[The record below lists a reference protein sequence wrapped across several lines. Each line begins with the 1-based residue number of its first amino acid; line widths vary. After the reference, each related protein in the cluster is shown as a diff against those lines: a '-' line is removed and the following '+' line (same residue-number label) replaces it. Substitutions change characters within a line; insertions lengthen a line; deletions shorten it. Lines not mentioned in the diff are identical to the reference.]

1 MKENVKTIII
11 DGNNFS
17 NMNEFY
23 TEVEKNFCKDF
34 KMGRNLDAFVDV
46 LSGGFGV
53 FEYEENINLIWKNSE
68 KSKNNLGP
76 MFETLIEIVNDSEN
90 VNLTIE

>member
-1 MKENVKTIII
+1 M
-11 DGNNFS
+11 S
-17 NMNEFY
+17 
-23 TEVEKNFCKDF
+23 
-34 KMGRNLDAFVDV
+34 
-46 LSGGFGV
+46 SGGFGV